1 MYNLGNAKIFGGIGA
16 ILMLVG
22 TFIPNVGFIVS
33 IVGLILVFIAVK
45 TISELTKD
53 KEIFS
58 NYLMNFIFSII
69 SIVAI
74 FIIMLVAFG
83 AVGGFSWITE
93 LQSADITDIDT
104 FLEYFGG
111 LIGAC
116 VLALIVGWILSILAA
131 IYLRKSYNSIAEH
144 TKVNLFK
151 TTGTVYFIGAITT
164 IVLIGFL
171 ILFIAR
177 IIEIIA
183 YFSLPDKLPTE
194 AETQKE
200 SGESHSPDR
209 RCPNCDREIPKD
221 ARICPYCGKKFEE

>member
-1 MYNLGNAKIFGGIGA
+1 MAELSNAKIFGGIGA

-22 TFIPNVGFIVS
+22 AFIPNAGPIVS
-33 IVGLILVFIAVK
+33 IVGLVLVFIAVK
-45 TISELTKD
+45 TISELTND

-93 LQSADITDIDT
+93 IQSADITD
-104 FLEYFGG
+104 FESFWAYFGTI
-111 LIGAC
+111 IGAC
-116 VLALIVGWILSILAA
+116 ILALIVAWILSVIAA
-131 IYLRKSYNSIAEH
+131 IYLRRSYNSIAEH

-183 YFSLPDKLPTE
+183 YFSLPDKLPTG
-194 AETQKE
+194 AVTQKE
-200 SGESHSPDR
+200 SGESHRSDR
-209 RCPNCDREIPKD
+209 KCPNCDREIPMD